1 MLQREGRRGGL
12 WFGDGEDPGCSE
24 GSVLGVCRLYCSQ
37 VWTEALK
44 QAGLDASFDLW
55 KTEHVLYP
63 PTIRE
68 DANPSSEVR
77 DFLEEV
83 EAASS
88 SIALTITSLEVLAKE
103 SSPSEAAGM
112 DEGQDPDAPKE
123 TIGSIG
129 VALVSHVEGPVIVV
143 EPLQSV
149 PLGEGSKDPKNSPAQ
164 LSEEGV
170 EAKSKE

>member
-1 MLQREGRRGGL
+1 M
-12 WFGDGEDPGCSE
+12 
-24 GSVLGVCRLYCSQ
+24 
-37 VWTEALK
+37 
-44 QAGLDASFDLW
+44 
-55 KTEHVLYP
+55 LYP

-77 DFLEEV
+77 DFSEEV

-129 VALVSHVEGPVIVV
+129 DALVSHVEGPVIVV

-149 PLGEGSKDPKNSPAQ
+149 PLSEGSKDPKISPDQ
-164 LSEEGV
+164 LSDEGV